1 MPKTDHRKN
10 LTPSLISGLNAAPA
24 AKRYPV
30 MDSQVPGFATGP
42 GYSAGRCSIPLK
54 QLSGLRGK
62 GRQFPR
68 SIGSD
73 YSLFA

>member
-10 LTPSLISGLNAAPA
+10 LTPSLISGLKAAPA

-30 MDSQVPGFATGP
+30 IRLQVPGFATGP
-42 GYSAGRCSIPLK
+42 GYSAGRCSIPSK
-54 QLSGLRGK
+54 QLSGLK
-62 GRQFPR
+62 GERAPV
-68 SIGSD
+68 SPEHGSD